1 MSCPYK
7 NEKEE
12 IMAIICVAN
21 QKGGVGKTTTAVS
34 LASGLAMRGRSV
46 LLVDLDS
53 QGNCADA
60 LGLEPAPALFVWLT
74 VGQRINEVVVR
85 GRERLDVIRSD
96 KKTEELKNYLSSV
109 SFREKVLADALDG
122 YEYDAV
128 ILDCPPSVDLF
139 QTSALL
145 CADFLLVP
153 SKLDQWSVKGVTAIF
168 ESLATVRANSKS
180 VCAPLGIIP
189 TQFEETTVETHNQL
203 ANLVANFQGL
213 VWPPISA
220 SVKVREASRAGKTIW
235 EYAPQSKACADYGL
249 CLEKLIKAI

>member
-1 MSCPYK
+1 V
-7 NEKEE
+7 
-12 IMAIICVAN
+12 AIICVAN
-21 QKGGVGKTTTAVS
+21 QKGGVGKTTTAVT

-60 LGLEPAPALFVWLT
+60 LGLPAASDLFKWLT
-74 VGQRINEVVVR
+74 TGMGVDQVAVK
-85 GRERLDVIRSD
+85 GRELLHVIRSD
-96 KKTEELKNYLSSV
+96 KRTEELKNYLASV
-109 SFREKVLADALDG
+109 SFREKRLADALDG
-122 YEYDAV
+122 YEYDEV

-180 VCAPLGIIP
+180 VCTPLGIIP
-189 TQFEETTVETHNQL
+189 TQYEKTTVETHSQL
-203 ANLVANFQGL
+203 FNLAENFGGL

-235 EYAPQSKACADYGL
+235 EYALQSEAAADYGQ
-249 CLEKLIKAI
+249 CLEKLIKVI